1 MNDSNI
7 KKPPPSAEGVG
18 GGKKRKE
25 RILRPYMKEL
35 SRKARRTPTDA
46 EKALWQVLRNKNLGV
61 MFRRQFVIDNVYI
74 VDFVCLEKRLIIEC
88 DGGQH
93 SENTKDK
100 ERDEYLV
107 GQGFVVKRFWN
118 NEILGN
124 IEGVV
129 SAIKEFLG

>member
-1 MNDSNI
+1 MNDNNI

-18 GGKKRKE
+18 GGRKCKE

-74 VDFVCLEKRLIIEC
+74 VDFVCLEKGLSSSAMGDSIVKMQR
-88 DGGQH
+88 
-93 SENTKDK
+93 TKS
-100 ERDEYLV
+100 V
-107 GQGFVVKRFWN
+107 MS
-118 NEILGN
+118 I
-124 IEGVV
+124 
-129 SAIKEFLG
+129 

>member
-1 MNDSNI
+1 
-7 KKPPPSAEGVG
+7 
-18 GGKKRKE
+18 
-25 RILRPYMKEL
+25 MKEL
-35 SRKARRTPTDA
+35 SRKARRTATDA

-74 VDFVCLEKRLIIEC
+74 VDFVCLEKRLLIEC

-93 SENTKDK
+93 SENAKDK
-100 ERDEYLV
+100 ERDEYLA
-107 GQGFVVKRFWN
+107 GRGFVVKRFWN

-129 SAIKEFLG
+129 SVIKESLG